1 MPMSRACLPAP
12 ARRSASQG
20 AVSPAKLSRRTTL
33 QAVAAC
39 ALGSLALGVTPVGLH
54 IAQAADAPLTT
65 PVLLA
70 ELATDLPGAQA
81 LGSATLRFLG
91 LQVYEARLW
100 VPSGFNPSAYAQSP
114 FGLELIYFR
123 SLRGRLIAERSL
135 KEMQRQGKLSPQ
147 REQAWLQAMEQTFP
161 DVNAGDRITGL
172 HTPGVGARFWFN
184 GRSLPAVRDADFSR
198 LFFGIWLSEASS
210 EPQMRKA
217 LLGLPA

>member
-1 MPMSRACLPAP
+1 MTMDRACLQAMPRHHAGQGT
-12 ARRSASQG
+12 ASP
-20 AVSPAKLSRRTTL
+20 VDLSLRTTL
-33 QAVAAC
+33 QTVAAC
-39 ALGSLALGVTPVGLH
+39 ALGGLALGVAPVGLRM
-54 IAQAADAPLTT
+54 AQAADAPQTA
-65 PVLLA
+65 PVLPA
-70 ELATDLPGAQA
+70 ELATDLPSAQT

-114 FGLELIYFR
+114 FGLELNYFR

-135 KEMQRQGKLSPQ
+135 KEMQRQGNLSPQ
-147 REQAWLQAMEQTFP
+147 REHAWLEAMEQTFP

-198 LFFGIWLSEASS
+198 VFFGIWLSEASS
-210 EPQMRKA
+210 ERQMRKA
-217 LLGLPA
+217 LLGLSA